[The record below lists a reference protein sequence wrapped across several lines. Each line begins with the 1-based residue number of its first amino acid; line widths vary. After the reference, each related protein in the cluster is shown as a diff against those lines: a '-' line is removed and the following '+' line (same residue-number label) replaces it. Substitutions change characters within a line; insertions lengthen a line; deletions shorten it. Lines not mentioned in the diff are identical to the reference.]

1 MEKRCLFKIFTI
13 NQYFTLFIM
22 HVYIHVSAKM
32 NRSVT
37 SIRILEYPDDPS
49 THMRDPGLRSLTL
62 MFDKN

>member
-1 MEKRCLFKIFTI
+1 
-13 NQYFTLFIM
+13 M

-37 SIRILEYPDDPS
+37 SIRILEYPQIIPDDPS
-49 THMRDPGLRSLTL
+49 TRVSDPGSRSLTL